1 MRIIIKN
8 ADFSSVS
15 IGKVVKDLSFSF
27 DSSNGAGPGKGHGDN
42 ATINAF
48 FPNWNNGTPTET
60 EYYSG
65 SEGGT
70 VTMAGTTANRI
81 VSDFHEVSEGMLIS
95 LSMVAGGSSIP
106 NIIAFAADKS
116 TIVSSACKWGSGVH
130 MDSSLVVP
138 EGVKYIKFQTGATT
152 GGMDNLANGYTTA
165 SGTMPE

>member
-1 MRIIIKN
+1 MRIVIKN

-27 DSSNGAGPGKGHGDN
+27 DSSNGTGPGEGHGDN
-42 ATINAF
+42 AVINEF
-48 FPNWNNGTPTET
+48 FPNWNNGTPTEA

-65 SEGGT
+65 TEGGT
-70 VTMAGTTANRI
+70 VTMAGITDNRI

-106 NIIAFAADKS
+106 NIIAFAADKT
-116 TIVSSACKWGSGVH
+116 TIVSSACKWGSGAH

-138 EGVKYIKFQTGATT
+138 EGVKYVKFQTPTT
-152 GGMDNLANGYTTA
+152 GAGVGNLADGYTTA
-165 SGTMPE
+165 SGTMPA